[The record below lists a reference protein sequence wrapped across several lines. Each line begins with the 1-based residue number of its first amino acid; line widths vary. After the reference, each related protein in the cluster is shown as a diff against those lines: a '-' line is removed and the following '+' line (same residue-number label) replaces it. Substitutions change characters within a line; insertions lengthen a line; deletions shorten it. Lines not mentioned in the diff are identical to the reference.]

1 MREIVWSDDALNDF
15 DSALFYVA
23 KDDIVAA
30 RLIADRVDSAIRT
43 LALNPI
49 GRPGRVEGTFEKR
62 VLKTPYI
69 IAYVLTDDTLTVLR
83 VIHSS
88 RHWKRDSWPD

>member
-1 MREIVWSDDALNDF
+1 MRAIVWSDDALNDF

-23 KDDIVAA
+23 KDNNIAA
-30 RLIADRVDSAIRT
+30 DLIADRVDSALKT
-43 LALNPI
+43 LASIPI
-49 GRPGRVEGTFEKR
+49 GHPGRVEGTYEKR

-69 IAYVLTDDTLTVLR
+69 IAYALNEETLTILR

-88 RHWKRDSWPD
+88 QDWRKNSWPD